1 MTISSPTMT
10 HCAIDTLLV
19 RPLDR
24 EHDRERLRG
33 LCGRLSA
40 RSRHQRFLGVLNNL
54 SEAFLTHLLDVDHE
68 DREAIVALEGDDIVA
83 VARYAISPLNPDE
96 ADVAALVVDDWQHRG
111 LGRKL
116 TGHLEQ
122 LAVARGVQVFNATTL
137 GSNLQAKALI
147 FALFPNHQL
156 GYTDGNLHYHLVLNA
171 KSSTV
176 HSSAFS
182 HAC

>member
-1 MTISSPTMT
+1 M
-10 HCAIDTLLV
+10 
-19 RPLDR
+19 
-24 EHDRERLRG
+24 
-33 LCGRLSA
+33 
-40 RSRHQRFLGVLNNL
+40 LNNL

-68 DREAIVALEGDDIVA
+68 DREAIVALGGDDIVA
-83 VARYAISPLNPDE
+83 VARYSISPLNPDG

-111 LGRKL
+111 LGRQL
-116 TGHLEQ
+116 TGDLEQ

-137 GSNLQAKALI
+137 GSNTQAKDLI

-156 GYTDGNLHYHLVLNA
+156 GYTDGNLSYHLALKA
-171 KSSTV
+171 KPPTV